1 MLRSFVPGLF
11 CAVVSSAAVFSAA
24 VAAQETTAQPAIA
37 PNRFVPADSCLV
49 ARIAAPAKWRQQF
62 AKTQVN
68 KLMAS
73 QTLTPLLDQATAHI
87 DAALGQ
93 LRTSGKFD
101 ADLIEK
107 LLKDYTGDLVISVQV
122 DWPAM
127 IKAAQ
132 EDGPPPIT
140 FVAALTPDG
149 SYDLAALAAAIT
161 KFAEE
166 QTEQRRPLKD
176 LTVGDL
182 RLRITDDDM
191 AAACL
196 PAMVDGHLVMIGGS
210 GIEKSAERL
219 LSADKRY
226 EGTIGSQPFFV
237 HAKLDD
243 AMKTLITALED
254 QMESGELSAMPVPVS
269 DMIAWFGFGGLQ
281 TMSMSLGAEDQHV
294 AAEFAVTLSGDATG
308 LMGAVMLEQQPKL
321 LRLVPPGSEWFSI
334 TPFDVGALYR
344 TLATAW
350 TDLGDVVPIT
360 FDEAMKSFTEAMKV
374 RLDEDLIAHVGTEV
388 LMVEDLTEI
397 DEDVSEED
405 GPPALAGTCVA
416 VSLKNGKAFGESL
429 ETLLRS
435 RGLHAARK
443 TEEYAGTK
451 VHQLKPAGLVELE
464 YAVAGDLLLLVVGKS
479 EGARRNLRAVL
490 DAQASTAAAELP
502 ASVQKHLQALPAGW
516 SGISVTPVGQLLG
529 GFSTMFDTLSAM
541 GETTD
546 EVAQTFE
553 VLSKLGGEMQRLGI
567 DHMVS
572 TSYTTRRSLVSRLRW

>member
-1 MLRSFVPGLF
+1 MLRSFVPVLF
-11 CAVVSSAAVFSAA
+11 CAVL
-24 VAAQETTAQPAIA
+24 AAQETTAQPAIA
-37 PNRFVPADSCLV
+37 ANRFVPADSCLV
-49 ARIAAPAKWRQQF
+49 ARIASPAKWRQQF
-62 AKTQVN
+62 AKTQVQ

-73 QTLTPLLDQATAHI
+73 QTLAPLFDQATAQI

-107 LLKDYTGDLVISVQV
+107 LLKDYTGDLVISLQV
-122 DWPAM
+122 DWPAVM
-127 IKAAQ
+127 KAA
-132 EDGPPPIT
+132 EADGPPPMT

-149 SYDLAALAAAIT
+149 SYDLAALAAAIQ

-166 QTEQRRPLKD
+166 ETGQRRPLKD
-176 LTVGDL
+176 LTVGDV

-191 AAACL
+191 APACL
-196 PAMVDGHLVMIGGS
+196 PAIVDGHLVMIGGS

-226 EGTIGSQPFFV
+226 EGTIGSQPLFV
-237 HAKLDD
+237 HAKLGD

-254 QMESGELSAMPVPVS
+254 KAEAGELGAMPVPVS
-269 DMIAWFGFGGLQ
+269 DMIAWFGFGDLQ
-281 TMSMSLGAEDQHV
+281 TMSMSVGAEEGHV
-294 AAEFAVTLSGDATG
+294 AAEFSVALGSDATG
-308 LMGAVMLEQQPKL
+308 LMSTVMFEHQPKL

-334 TPFDVGALYR
+334 TPFDLGAFYR
-344 TLATAW
+344 TVANAW
-350 TDLGDVVPIT
+350 TDLGDAVPIT
-360 FDEAMKSFTEAMKV
+360 FDEAMTSFTEAMKV

-388 LMVEDLTEI
+388 LMVEDVDPEA
-397 DEDVSEED
+397 DAEMSEED
-405 GPPALAGTCVA
+405 GPFAIAGTCIA

-451 VHQLKPAGLVELE
+451 IHQLKPAGLVELE
-464 YAVAGDLLLLVVGKS
+464 YAVAGDLLLLVVGKR

-490 DAQASTAAAELP
+490 DAQANTTAAAELP
-502 ASVQKHLQALPAGW
+502 ASVQKHVQALPAGW
-516 SGISVTPVGQLLG
+516 SGISVTPVGQLLA
-529 GFSTMFDTLSAM
+529 GFSTMLDTLSSM
-541 GETTD
+541 GEATE
-546 EVAQTFE
+546 EVAQTFK
-553 VLSKLGGEMQRLGI
+553 VLSSLGGEMQRLGI

-572 TSYTTRRSLVSRLRW
+572 TSYTTRRSIVSRLRW